1 VQASMEGIFDAVIND
16 KFVIG
21 ATKAFST
28 VLDSVKGLT
37 SGLGGLDG
45 MLITLGR
52 FGLNRYAKEFPRIWE
67 DIKYNAGYMFNS
79 KTGTIDKR

>member
-1 VQASMEGIFDAVIND
+1 MEGIFDSVIND

-21 ATKAFST
+21 ATKGFAT
-28 VLDSVKGLT
+28 VLDSVNGLT

-45 MLITLGR
+45 MLATVGSVALKK
-52 FGLNRYAKEFPRIWE
+52 YAKELPRMWE
-67 DIKYNAGYMFNS
+67 DVKYNVGYMFNS